1 VISYRVALWAA
12 GILLAGLLA
21 AFVPLTMASH
31 DLHLSAAGATP
42 VMALALA
49 AAGMVVANRQ
59 SSNPIGWLLLGS
71 GLATMLSTDAGL
83 YVLLDYRIGHGTLP
97 LGPAAAFWVWA
108 LWPLPFLIGTPA
120 LVLFPDG
127 QLPTRLSRWSVRI
140 YVATSTLW
148 IAGQM
153 AGAIDAIAG
162 HQIHVDASGITN
174 NPAGLAASVSNL
186 SWVFAVPIP
195 VIWLIWI
202 GHQIVSYRGATDQRR
217 EQLKWLTGGAAAVVV
232 GVVVSLLV
240 TSLGGPAAQA
250 ALIISRLAIVAFP
263 VSIGV
268 AILKYRLYEI
278 DRLISRT
285 LAYAIVTG
293 LLVGVYAGLVLLA
306 TQVFRFHSS
315 VAVAAA
321 TLAAAALF
329 TLVRRRVQRAV
340 DRRFNRAR
348 YDAGLTVAAF
358 ASSLKDAVDLDS
370 VQEGLAD
377 VVSRAL
383 EPAHV
388 SVWISR
394 RH

>member
-12 GILLAGLLA
+12 GILLAGLVA
-21 AFVPLTMASH
+21 AFVPLTMASR

-59 SSNPIGWLLLGS
+59 PSNPIGWLLLGR

-97 LGPAAAFWVWA
+97 LGPTAAFWVWA

-162 HQIHVDASGITN
+162 HQIHVDASGVTN
-174 NPAGLAASVSNL
+174 NPAGLAASVSDL

-217 EQLKWLTGGAAAVVV
+217 EQLKWLTGM
-232 GVVVSLLV
+232 
-240 TSLGGPAAQA
+240 TPA
-250 ALIISRLAIVAFP
+250 
-263 VSIGV
+263 
-268 AILKYRLYEI
+268 
-278 DRLISRT
+278 
-285 LAYAIVTG
+285 
-293 LLVGVYAGLVLLA
+293 
-306 TQVFRFHSS
+306 
-315 VAVAAA
+315 
-321 TLAAAALF
+321 
-329 TLVRRRVQRAV
+329 
-340 DRRFNRAR
+340 
-348 YDAGLTVAAF
+348 
-358 ASSLKDAVDLDS
+358 
-370 VQEGLAD
+370 
-377 VVSRAL
+377 
-383 EPAHV
+383 
-388 SVWISR
+388 
-394 RH
+394 

>member
-1 VISYRVALWAA
+1 MISYRVALWAA

-153 AGAIDAIAG
+153 AGP
-162 HQIHVDASGITN
+162 SM
-174 NPAGLAASVSNL
+174 PS
-186 SWVFAVPIP
+186 P
-195 VIWLIWI
+195 VTR
-202 GHQIVSYRGATDQRR
+202 ST
-217 EQLKWLTGGAAAVVV
+217 
-232 GVVVSLLV
+232 
-240 TSLGGPAAQA
+240 
-250 ALIISRLAIVAFP
+250 
-263 VSIGV
+263 
-268 AILKYRLYEI
+268 
-278 DRLISRT
+278 
-285 LAYAIVTG
+285 
-293 LLVGVYAGLVLLA
+293 
-306 TQVFRFHSS
+306 
-315 VAVAAA
+315 
-321 TLAAAALF
+321 
-329 TLVRRRVQRAV
+329 
-340 DRRFNRAR
+340 
-348 YDAGLTVAAF
+348 
-358 ASSLKDAVDLDS
+358 
-370 VQEGLAD
+370 
-377 VVSRAL
+377 
-383 EPAHV
+383 
-388 SVWISR
+388 
-394 RH
+394 

>member
-1 VISYRVALWAA
+1 MSSYRVALWAA

-21 AFVPLTMASH
+21 AFVPLTIASH
-31 DLHLSAAGATP
+31 DLHLSADGATP

-59 SSNPIGWLLLGS
+59 PSNPIGWLLLGS

-83 YVLLDYRIGHGTLP
+83 YVLLDYRTGHGTLP

-140 YVATSTLW
+140 YAATSTLW
-148 IAGQM
+148 IVGQM
-153 AGAIDAIAG
+153 VGAIDAIAG
-162 HQIHVDASGITN
+162 HQIHADASGITN
-174 NPAGLAASVSNL
+174 NPAGLAATVSNL

-202 GHQIVSYRGATDQRR
+202 GHQIMSYRGATDQRR
-217 EQLKWLTGGAAAVVV
+217 EQLKWLTGGAAAVVA
-232 GVVVSLLV
+232 GVIVSLLV
-240 TSLGGPAAQA
+240 TSSGGPAAQA
-250 ALIISRLAIVAFP
+250 ALIISRLAIIAFP

-285 LAYAIVTG
+285 LAYAIITG

-329 TLVRRRVQRAV
+329 TPVRRRVQRAV

-348 YDAGLTVAAF
+348 YDADLTVAAF
-358 ASSLKDAVDLDS
+358 ASRLKDAVGLAS
-370 VQEGLAD
+370 VQEDLAD

-388 SVWISR
+388 SVWISG

>member
-1 VISYRVALWAA
+1 VSSYRVALWAA

-21 AFVPLTMASH
+21 AFVPLTIASH
-31 DLHLSAAGATP
+31 DLHLSADGATP

-59 SSNPIGWLLLGS
+59 PSNPIGWLLLGS

-83 YVLLDYRIGHGTLP
+83 YVLLDYRTGHGTLP

-108 LWPLPFLIGTPA
+108 LWPLPILIGTPA

-140 YVATSTLW
+140 YAATSTLW

-153 AGAIDAIAG
+153 VGAIDAIAG
-162 HQIHVDASGITN
+162 HQIHADASGITN
-174 NPAGLAASVSNL
+174 NPAGLAATVSNL

-202 GHQIVSYRGATDQRR
+202 GHQIMSYRGATDQRG
-217 EQLKWLTGGAAAVVV
+217 EQLKWLTGGAAAVVA
-232 GVVVSLLV
+232 GVIVSLLV
-240 TSLGGPAAQA
+240 TSSGGPAAQA
-250 ALIISRLAIVAFP
+250 ALIISRLAIIAFP

-285 LAYAIVTG
+285 LAYAIITG

-329 TLVRRRVQRAV
+329 TPVRRRVQRAV

-348 YDAGLTVAAF
+348 YDADLTVAAF
-358 ASSLKDAVDLDS
+358 ASRLKDAVDLPS
-370 VQEGLAD
+370 VQEDLAD
-377 VVSRAL
+377 IVSRAL

-388 SVWISR
+388 SVWIR
-394 RH
+394 GRH

>member
-1 VISYRVALWAA
+1 MISYRVALWAA

-97 LGPAAAFWVWA
+97 LGSAAAFWVWA

-162 HQIHVDASGITN
+162 HRSTWM
-174 NPAGLAASVSNL
+174 PAASRTTRPG
-186 SWVFAVPIP
+186 WP
-195 VIWLIWI
+195 
-202 GHQIVSYRGATDQRR
+202 Q
-217 EQLKWLTGGAAAVVV
+217 
-232 GVVVSLLV
+232 
-240 TSLGGPAAQA
+240 
-250 ALIISRLAIVAFP
+250 AFP
-263 VSIGV
+263 TSRGCSP
-268 AILKYRLYEI
+268 YR
-278 DRLISRT
+278 SR
-285 LAYAIVTG
+285 
-293 LLVGVYAGLVLLA
+293 
-306 TQVFRFHSS
+306 
-315 VAVAAA
+315 
-321 TLAAAALF
+321 
-329 TLVRRRVQRAV
+329 
-340 DRRFNRAR
+340 
-348 YDAGLTVAAF
+348 
-358 ASSLKDAVDLDS
+358 
-370 VQEGLAD
+370 
-377 VVSRAL
+377 
-383 EPAHV
+383 
-388 SVWISR
+388 
-394 RH
+394 

>member
-21 AFVPLTMASH
+21 VFVPLTMASH

-59 SSNPIGWLLLGS
+59 PSNPIGWLLLGS

-329 TLVRRRVQRAV
+329 TPVRRRVQRGV
-340 DRRFNRAR
+340 DRRIKGTPPPRPSNEERLQ
-348 YDAGLTVAAF
+348 Y
-358 ASSLKDAVDLDS
+358 
-370 VQEGLAD
+370 
-377 VVSRAL
+377 
-383 EPAHV
+383 
-388 SVWISR
+388 
-394 RH
+394 